1 MQYKK
6 IILLPALFIL
16 SNVLYISCCKCPEV
30 TQKFYAIINGSVTA
44 KGSRNAIIDT
54 GAITNVDSVFLNYKF
69 ASNCVAKVENPFS
82 FLVNTSYAFKCDC
95 GLCGENGLKNKILS
109 IDISSDSVYNNI
121 VANGSLKQFFKVRQY
136 DYTAS
141 GYASI
146 SLDSLK
152 TKVNNNKEG
161 LIYSEE
167 LFTTTKPGNTK
178 SHTLKLTL
186 IFADSS
192 KVFIQSRKIRW
203 N

>member
-69 ASNCVAKVENPFS
+69 ASNCVAKAENPFA

-95 GLCGENGLKNKILS
+95 GLCGEMGLKNKILS
-109 IDISSDSVYNNI
+109 IDITSDSVYNNI
-121 VANGSLKQFFKVRQY
+121 VANGSLKQFFKARQY
-136 DYTAS
+136 DYTTAS
-141 GYASI
+141 YASF

-152 TKVNNNKEG
+152 TKVNNNKDG
-161 LIYSEE
+161 LIYNEE
-167 LFTTTKPGNTK
+167 LFTTTKPGNTRGH
-178 SHTLKLTL
+178 SLKLTL

-192 KVFIQSRKIRW
+192 KVSILSRRIRW